1 MRRCPTRVAAIC
13 LIVLALAVES
23 IADVPQSMH
32 VQGRLTD
39 TAGVPVDSG
48 IVTFVFR
55 IYNAETAGLE
65 DWPGA
70 EGERQDLYVDAAGLW
85 NANVGALIPLP
96 ATLFATDTS
105 RWLQI
110 VIERAGDLP
119 ETLSRIRL
127 HSQPYAHHAALSQ
140 QADVADDALALG
152 GLAPSE
158 YALDAHE
165 HTASDINPQGDGS
178 GLDADLLD
186 GLHADAFADSVH
198 AHEPED
204 IVSQGDG
211 SGLDADMLDGLHAD
225 AFVDSAHSHDPVD
238 IVPQGEGSGLDA
250 DLLDGQNAADF
261 SPVSH
266 PHDGLWSES
275 GPNYYYNG
283 GRVGIGTSSPEQQLH
298 VTKGTPTGINPNPG
312 SIAVFESD
320 SHGYL
325 SILTPSA
332 NESGVI
338 FGSTGA
344 STAAGVMFNS
354 TLTPGG
360 LQFRTAFNVTGM
372 SLSASGRLSIGSFTG
387 NGQLLV
393 TGIAAN
399 STVVLPDSSISD
411 QEMWNEPGIAS
422 ATGAGFITLTS
433 TTMQTLASV
442 TITTPA
448 AGYISLQ
455 GKGYGLM
462 HGTTIRNQAI
472 IQIDQT
478 AGGSVL
484 TPHAITFGMVGYVNT
499 TLANAFPIYVSRIYF
514 KSAGTHTFLLE
525 AALQVG
531 NGVGS
536 VARVAYPILTATYF
550 STSYGSVSTII
561 QGSEIG
567 AFESARRMSD
577 EFGLDWYEV
586 DLRELEQKA
595 IRLRNEL
602 NQVEQQI
609 DQAHT
614 NPEHQ

>member
-1 MRRCPTRVAAIC
+1 MCQCSRRVAMTC
-13 LIVLALAVES
+13 LIVLALAGES
-23 IADVPQSMH
+23 NADVPQSMFI
-32 VQGRLTD
+32 QGRLTD
-39 TAGVPVDSG
+39 PSGVPVDSG
-48 IVTFVFR
+48 VVTFVFW
-55 IYNAETAGLE
+55 IYNAETAGAI

-70 EGERQDLYVDAAGLW
+70 EGERQDLYVDSAGLW
-85 NANVGALIPLP
+85 SANVGALNPLP
-96 ATLFATDTS
+96 ATLFAADTS

-110 VIERAGDLP
+110 VVERAGDLP

-127 HSQPYAHHAALSQ
+127 LSQPYAYRAALSQ
-140 QADVADDALALG
+140 RADVADDALALG

-165 HTASDINPQGDGS
+165 HSASDINPQGDGS
-178 GLDADLLD
+178 GLDADMLD

-198 AHEPED
+198 GHDPED
-204 IVSQGDG
+204 IIPQGDG

-225 AFVDSAHSHDPVD
+225 AFVDSAHSHEPVD
-238 IVPQGEGSGLDA
+238 IVPQGDGSGLDA
-250 DLLDGQNAADF
+250 DLLDGQNASEF

-266 PHDGLWSES
+266 PHDGLWSGS
-275 GPNYYYNG
+275 GPNYYFNG
-283 GRVGIGTSSPEQQLH
+283 GRVGIGTSSPEQILH
-298 VTKGTPTGINPNPG
+298 VAKGTPSGIIPNPG

-332 NESGVI
+332 NESGVM
-338 FGSTGA
+338 FGSTA
-344 STAAGVMFNS
+344 AATAAGVVYNS
-354 TLTPGG
+354 MLTPGG

-372 SLSASGRLSIGSFTG
+372 ALSASGRVSIGSFTG
-387 NGQLLV
+387 TGQLLV
-393 TGIAAN
+393 TGLAAN
-399 STVVLPDSSISD
+399 STVVLPDSSISA

-442 TITTPA
+442 TITIPA

-478 AGGSVL
+478 AGGAVL
-484 TPHAITFGMVGYVNT
+484 TPHAITLGMVGYVNT

-525 AALQVG
+525 GALQLG

-561 QGSEIG
+561 PGSEIG
-567 AFESARRMSD
+567 DFESARRMSD
-577 EFGLDWYEV
+577 DFGPDQYKV

-595 IRLRNEL
+595 IRLRKEL

-609 DQAHT
+609 DQAHAK
-614 NPEHQ
+614 PEHP

>member
-1 MRRCPTRVAAIC
+1 MCQCSRRVAMTC
-13 LIVLALAVES
+13 LIVLALAGES
-23 IADVPQSMH
+23 NADVPQSMFI
-32 VQGRLTD
+32 QGRLTD
-39 TAGVPVDSG
+39 PSGVPVDSG
-48 IVTFVFR
+48 VVTFVFW
-55 IYNAETAGLE
+55 IYNAETAGAI

-70 EGERQDLYVDAAGLW
+70 EGERQDLYVDSAGLW
-85 NANVGALIPLP
+85 SANVGALNPLP
-96 ATLFATDTS
+96 ATLFAADTS

-110 VIERAGDLP
+110 VVERAGDLP

-127 HSQPYAHHAALSQ
+127 LSQPYAYRAALSQ
-140 QADVADDALALG
+140 RADVADDALALG

-165 HTASDINPQGDGS
+165 HSASDINP
-178 GLDADLLD
+178 
-186 GLHADAFADSVH
+186 
-198 AHEPED
+198 
-204 IVSQGDG
+204 QGDG

-225 AFVDSAHSHDPVD
+225 AFVDSAHSHEPVD
-238 IVPQGEGSGLDA
+238 IVPQGDGSGLDA
-250 DLLDGQNAADF
+250 DLLDGQNASDF

-266 PHDGLWSES
+266 PHDGLWSGS
-275 GPNYYYNG
+275 GPNYYFNG
-283 GRVGIGTSSPEQQLH
+283 GRVGIGTSSPEQKLH
-298 VTKGTPTGINPNPG
+298 VAKGTPSGIIPNPG

-332 NESGVI
+332 NESGVM
-338 FGSTGA
+338 FGSTA
-344 STAAGVMFNS
+344 AATAAGVVYNS
-354 TLTPGG
+354 MLTPGG

-372 SLSASGRLSIGSFTG
+372 ALSASGRVSIGSFTG
-387 NGQLLV
+387 TGQLLV
-393 TGIAAN
+393 TGLAAN
-399 STVVLPDSSISD
+399 STVVLPDSSISA

-442 TITTPA
+442 TITIPA
-448 AGYISLQ
+448 AGYIFLQ

-462 HGTTIRNQAI
+462 HGTTIRNQTI

-478 AGGSVL
+478 AGGAVL
-484 TPHAITFGMVGYVNT
+484 TPHAITLGLVGYVNT

-525 AALQVG
+525 GALQLG

-561 QGSEIG
+561 PGSEIG
-567 AFESARRMSD
+567 DFESARRMSD
-577 EFGLDWYEV
+577 EFGPDQYKV

-595 IRLRNEL
+595 IRLRKEL

-609 DQAHT
+609 DRAHAK
-614 NPEHQ
+614 PEHP

>member
-1 MRRCPTRVAAIC
+1 MCQCSRRVAMTC
-13 LIVLALAVES
+13 LIVLALAGES
-23 IADVPQSMH
+23 NADVPQSMFI
-32 VQGRLTD
+32 QGRLTD
-39 TAGVPVDSG
+39 PSGVPVDSG
-48 IVTFVFR
+48 VVTFVFW
-55 IYNAETAGLE
+55 IYNAETAGAI

-70 EGERQDLYVDAAGLW
+70 EGERQDLYVDSAGLW
-85 NANVGALIPLP
+85 SANVGALNPLP
-96 ATLFATDTS
+96 ATLFAADTS

-110 VIERAGDLP
+110 VVERAGDLP

-127 HSQPYAHHAALSQ
+127 LSQPYAYRAALSQ
-140 QADVADDALALG
+140 RADVADDALALG

-165 HTASDINPQGDGS
+165 HSASDINP
-178 GLDADLLD
+178 
-186 GLHADAFADSVH
+186 
-198 AHEPED
+198 
-204 IVSQGDG
+204 QGDG

-225 AFVDSAHSHDPVD
+225 AFVDSAHSHEPVD
-238 IVPQGEGSGLDA
+238 IVPQGDGSGLDA
-250 DLLDGQNAADF
+250 DLLDGQNASDF

-266 PHDGLWSES
+266 PHDGLWSGS
-275 GPNYYYNG
+275 GPNYYFNG
-283 GRVGIGTSSPEQQLH
+283 GRVGIGTSSPEQKLH
-298 VTKGTPTGINPNPG
+298 VAKGTPSGIIPNPG

-332 NESGVI
+332 NESGVM
-338 FGSTGA
+338 FGSTA
-344 STAAGVMFNS
+344 AATAAGVVYNS
-354 TLTPGG
+354 MLTPGG

-372 SLSASGRLSIGSFTG
+372 ALSASGRVSIGSFTG
-387 NGQLLV
+387 TGQLLV
-393 TGIAAN
+393 TGLAAN
-399 STVVLPDSSISD
+399 STVVLPDSSISA

-442 TITTPA
+442 TITIPA

-462 HGTTIRNQAI
+462 HGTTIRNQTI

-478 AGGSVL
+478 AGGAVL
-484 TPHAITFGMVGYVNT
+484 TPHAITLGLVGYVNT

-525 AALQVG
+525 GALQLG

-561 QGSEIG
+561 PGSEIG
-567 AFESARRMSD
+567 DFESARRMSD
-577 EFGLDWYEV
+577 EFGPDQYKV

-595 IRLRNEL
+595 IRLRKEL

-609 DQAHT
+609 DRAHAK
-614 NPEHQ
+614 PEHP